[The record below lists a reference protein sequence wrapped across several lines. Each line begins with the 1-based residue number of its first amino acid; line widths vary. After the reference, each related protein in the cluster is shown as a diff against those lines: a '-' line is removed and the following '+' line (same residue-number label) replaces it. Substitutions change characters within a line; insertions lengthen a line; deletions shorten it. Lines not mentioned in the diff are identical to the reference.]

1 VCCVLLLASPS
12 DTILNSIDYP
22 TFIHIHLNISFHLY
36 MQVYI
41 SYSVM
46 AILVWIVLV
55 CDNDSTIVTVKLER
69 MKLSDTTQSP
79 LSRVN

>member
-1 VCCVLLLASPS
+1 MCCVLLLASPTS

-22 TFIHIHLNISFHLY
+22 TFLHIHLNISIIHIFPSIY

-46 AILVWIVLV
+46 AILVLIVLV
-55 CDNDSTIVTVKLER
+55 CDDDSTIVTVK
-69 MKLSDTTQSP
+69 
-79 LSRVN
+79 